1 MVNNKTHAD
10 TPQSRWARFRFS
22 IIGPLL
28 SAPPEQ
34 GELKTIIID
43 LSKKQWR
50 HPITG
55 LPVKFSFSTIE
66 RWLYKARAATDPVN
80 VLRAKRRTDAARP
93 RKLSSELKR
102 IIQQQYRDH
111 RSWSYQLHY
120 DNLTTIVKNN
130 ADFGDL
136 PTYHTVRRYMK
147 ANGFCKQRRIP
158 KRNTAGALMAAE
170 RLESREVRSF
180 EMDYVHSLWHLDF
193 HHGSRKI
200 LDKQGQWRKPLLL
213 AILDD
218 HSRLICHAQWYW
230 DETVETLVHGFKQ
243 ALQKRALPRA
253 LMSDNGA
260 AMMSAEFTQGLEHLS
275 ILHQPT
281 LPYSPYQNA
290 KQEVFWAQVEGRLM
304 AMLENETDLTLPL
317 LNEATIAWIEFEYHR
332 KFHSEILCSPME
344 RYLQGKQV
352 GRACPSTKRLTQS
365 FCQEVKRRQR
375 KSDGTFTLDGCRF
388 EVPSHYRHLETLT
401 VRYRRW
407 DLSQAILVDSH
418 THQCLET
425 LYPQDKSA
433 NAKGLRRELKR
444 DEKVILQDTKATG
457 IAPLLKGLMA
467 DYSATGLPPAYLP
480 KVGEPV

>member
-1 MVNNKTHAD
+1 VAICALFKGGHLSAEYATVIKKYYSLPYASITFIGAFMANDKTHAD

-28 SAPPEQ
+28 SAPPEK
-34 GELKTIIID
+34 GELKTILTD

-55 LPVKFSFSTIE
+55 LPVTFSFSTIE

-93 RKLSSELKR
+93 RKLSSELKC

-111 RSWSYQLHY
+111 SSWSYQLHY
-120 DNLTTIVKNN
+120 DNLATIVKNN
-130 ADFGDL
+130 ADLGDL

-147 ANGFCKQRRIP
+147 ANGLCKQRRIQ

-218 HSRLICHAQWYW
+218 HSRLICHA
-230 DETVETLVHGFKQ
+230 HGK
-243 ALQKRALPRA
+243 
-253 LMSDNGA
+253 N
-260 AMMSAEFTQGLEHLS
+260 
-275 ILHQPT
+275 
-281 LPYSPYQNA
+281 
-290 KQEVFWAQVEGRLM
+290 
-304 AMLENETDLTLPL
+304 
-317 LNEATIAWIEFEYHR
+317 
-332 KFHSEILCSPME
+332 
-344 RYLQGKQV
+344 V
-352 GRACPSTKRLTQS
+352 GRACPNTDILTQS

-375 KSDGTFTLDGCRF
+375 KSDGTLTLDGCRF

-401 VRYRRW
+401 VRYARW
-407 DLSQAILVDSH
+407 NLSRVMLVDTH
-418 THQCLET
+418 TNKCLEA

-433 NAKGLRRELKR
+433 NAKGLRRGLKR
-444 DEKVILQDTKATG
+444 DETAKSLNTKTTG
-457 IAPLLKGLMA
+457 IAPLLKDLMA

-480 KVGEPV
+480 KSGESA